1 MKPKSAYHITP
12 LGRPLEELCSGE
24 GIPLFLMK
32 HLRQLDFLI
41 TRETSYERT
50 VDDFLLQL
58 AVNDSLRDLRQRQDM
73 VILLNEEG
81 ALIRE
86 EGVWTLMYTPTRGE
100 KRNLDANT
108 DQIGRAHV

>member
-1 MKPKSAYHITP
+1 MKPRDAYHITLP
-12 LGRPLEELCSGE
+12 GRPLAELCSGS

-58 AVNDSLRDLRQRQDM
+58 AVNDSLRELRERQDM
-73 VILLNEEG
+73 VVLLNEQG
-81 ALIRE
+81 ALVRE
-86 EGVWTLMYTPTRGE
+86 NGDWTLFFTPTRGE
-100 KRNLDANT
+100 KRN
-108 DQIGRAHV
+108 IGAGDDLYAV